1 LFRQEPFFLE
11 NIYEQLDYRLASDSP
26 AAFFNSS
33 KGRSPASIHDEATG
47 TIVESR
53 SGPSIGEAAR
63 VVALEVRGVVLLFE
77 DGFPEQDEG
86 PVDEDAIGKII
97 LITLHTC
104 NSNFN
109 YYKN

>member
-1 LFRQEPFFLE
+1 LFWQEPFFLE

-33 KGRSPASIHDEATG
+33 KGRSPASTHDQAAG
-47 TIVESR
+47 TIVENR
-53 SGPSIGEAAR
+53 SGLSIGEAAR
-63 VVALEVRGVVLLFE
+63 VVALEVRGVVFLFE

-86 PVDEDAIGKII
+86 PVDGDAIEKII
-97 LITLHTC
+97 LITLHMC